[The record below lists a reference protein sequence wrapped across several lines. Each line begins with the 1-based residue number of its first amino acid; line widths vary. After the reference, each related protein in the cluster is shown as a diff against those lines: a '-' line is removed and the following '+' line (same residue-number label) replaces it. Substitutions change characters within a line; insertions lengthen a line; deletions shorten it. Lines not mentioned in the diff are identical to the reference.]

1 MSNESVPGSE
11 LARRL
16 EAYRSAYEAR
26 DVDGMLALFA
36 DDAEVVAAPGTFR
49 GKAALRK
56 LFEWDVRMSPTA
68 TVRDAGLGVLVSG
81 RTVVWERELD
91 LTAEGVGYVE
101 KAATMLIF
109 DDAGLIRQVRS
120 YYDKLAI
127 LDQIASGTGG
137 ISGWFFSKLTG
148 YLVAQ
153 GSKGLDAPRPDG

>member
-81 RTVVWERELD
+81 RTVVWN
-91 LTAEGVGYVE
+91 
-101 KAATMLIF
+101 
-109 DDAGLIRQVRS
+109 
-120 YYDKLAI
+120 
-127 LDQIASGTGG
+127 ASWT
-137 ISGWFFSKLTG
+137 
-148 YLVAQ
+148 
-153 GSKGLDAPRPDG
+153 